1 MENAKTNL
9 VDAVPLSL
17 KNLLLSHLTIVFF
30 SFLTRYAYDLDQ
42 EASAQTD
49 EKKIKLPPGWP
60 SKGQLELKEL
70 SYRYRPSTPLVLNN
84 ISVKIEAGSKVG
96 VVGRTGAGKTSL
108 FSAILR
114 LAEIEA
120 GEVLVDEVD
129 VSQIGLGDL
138 RSAIAVI
145 PQDPVLFQG
154 TLRFL
159 APCAR
164 RKLI

>member
-1 MENAKTNL
+1 M
-9 VDAVPLSL
+9 
-17 KNLLLSHLTIVFF
+17 
-30 SFLTRYAYDLDQ
+30 TRYAYDLDQ

-70 SYRYRPSTPLVLNN
+70 SYKYRPSTPLVLNS

-154 TLRFL
+154 MRLVAFSRIFGSMR
-159 APCAR
+159 APEVDLNTGSAIFAQFSR
-164 RKLI
+164 QSTIVQV

>member
-1 MENAKTNL
+1 M
-9 VDAVPLSL
+9 
-17 KNLLLSHLTIVFF
+17 
-30 SFLTRYAYDLDQ
+30 
-42 EASAQTD
+42 
-49 EKKIKLPPGWP
+49 
-60 SKGQLELKEL
+60 
-70 SYRYRPSTPLVLNN
+70 
-84 ISVKIEAGSKVG
+84 
-96 VVGRTGAGKTSL
+96 VGRTGAGKTSL

-154 TLRFL
+154 MRLVAFSRIFGSMR
-159 APCAR
+159 APEVD
-164 RKLI
+164 LSTGS

>member
-1 MENAKTNL
+1 M
-9 VDAVPLSL
+9 
-17 KNLLLSHLTIVFF
+17 I
-30 SFLTRYAYDLDQ
+30 RYAYDLDQ

-70 SYRYRPSTPLVLNN
+70 SYRYRPTTPLVLNN

-129 VSQIGLGDL
+129 VSQIGLRDL

-154 TLRFL
+154 TLRFVAFSRIFGSL
-159 APCAR
+159 RAPEVDLNNCAIFAQFFR
-164 RKLI
+164 QSTMVQV